1 MQMLTLSRCDH
12 NIITLSMTAT
22 FCDVGI
28 PPQVLQDAQQC
39 DPVTN
44 PLYDQLSRSHE
55 KPTDAKWRKQ
65 HLYHYLRLWLQLL
78 LVEGIVAMLPL

>member
-1 MQMLTLSRCDH
+1 MRMLTLSRCDH
-12 NIITLSMTAT
+12 NITTLPMTAT

-65 HLYHYLRLWLQLL
+65 HLYRYHRRLWLNFFLWK
-78 LVEGIVAMLPL
+78 A